1 MSIIVQSQNAIT
13 SAEAFPDGL
22 RAEIGSYYTPGEDFS
37 ETFSSFN
44 DKINKNKVFFES
56 VESNEQVLIPK
67 SKTRIFISGD
77 QSRFR
82 NQDEWRNYITRTIPM
97 GSNILDHKCDY
108 NIGEIRSK
116 FIKTFHNPQ
125 YEDLTKTFPTNELLN
140 YNLISYQHKAKAESV
155 RRVGDIVTVYD
166 DDSYLVTRGN
176 VDNLFE
182 QFSNRV
188 TNFVGSTSEIST
200 KQRNVFKLDGAL
212 MVQSDTAT
220 ISKKRFPFYYTKSLP
235 NRQSINLARIVFGK
249 EKLKNFMQAVKRDLT
264 FSSDAFYIAGDIET
278 IKSHD
283 LIRIAT
289 STNIIRF
296 SEGSDEIFLLPE
308 SEVETMHL
316 GGRFLDQVSAVRFLS
331 RFRSTIAAETR
342 TYQETIK
349 STESS
354 KTFLLGYKIE
364 KYLDNDA
371 GQPIQTYY
379 TNDVEFID
387 TQLKY
392 GRKYI
397 YKTNALLG
405 VIGTSYKYSNL
416 FVSQDEASMI
426 GVDGNVTE
434 VTPAGLANI
443 AGDKYRA
450 YVDADVTPSFRLL
463 EIPVEEHITAF
474 VDTPTL
480 PPSVEIYN
488 QKNKSSIEVILKPSF
503 FKVESVTSGDDQEL
517 MRSLVP
523 LTSSDRD
530 IVRLLDIS
538 GDRAV
543 DPMYFTGIYE
553 VFRMSTPPDSLQDF
567 SDYYLTTVDMSSR
580 IAYNTKASMLQSNNV
595 AHFEDSLVPNKKYY
609 YIFRAVTYH
618 GTPSNPT
625 NIYEMEL
632 LRDAD
637 EFKLNVSE
645 FIPPTPAS
653 YTFMKNAKRLIRITP
668 NIERLLFANIENEE
682 INKNNWTL
690 DNGSLVVD
698 SGLRSFKVRITSK
711 HTGKKI
717 DLNINFTISKDDSFN
732 VIQ

>member
-13 SAEAFPDGL
+13 SAEAVPDGL
-22 RAEIGSYYTPGEDFS
+22 RAEIGSYYTPGEDFL

-44 DKINKNKVFFES
+44 EKINKNKVFFES
-56 VESNEQVLIPK
+56 VESNEQVLIAK

-77 QSRFR
+77 PSQFR
-82 NQDEWRNYITRTIPM
+82 NQDEWRNYVNRTIPM

-108 NIGEIRSK
+108 NIGEISSSFVK
-116 FIKTFHNPQ
+116 NFHNPQ
-125 YEDLTKTFPTNELLN
+125 YEDLTKTFPSNELLN
-140 YNLISYQHKAKAESV
+140 YNLISYPHKAKAESV
-155 RRVGDIVTVYD
+155 RRVGDLVTIYD
-166 DDSYLVTRGN
+166 DDSYLVTRGGI
-176 VDNLFE
+176 DNLFD

-188 TNFVGSTSEIST
+188 VNFIGSSSEIST
-200 KQRNVFKLDGAL
+200 KQRNIFKLNG
-212 MVQSDTAT
+212 MSETTAIT
-220 ISKKRFPFYYTKSLP
+220 ENRFPFYYTKSLP
-235 NRQSINLARIVFGK
+235 RQGRTNLASLVFEN
-249 EKLKNFMQAVKRDLT
+249 EKLKNIMQAVKRDLT
-264 FSSDAFYIAGDIET
+264 FSSDAFYIAGDIKT
-278 IKSHD
+278 VKSHD

-296 SEGSDEIFLLPE
+296 DEGSDEIFLLPE

-331 RFRSTIAAETR
+331 RFRSIIAAEVR
-342 TYQETIK
+342 TYQETIE

-354 KTFLLGYKIE
+354 RTFLLGYKIE

-379 TNDVEFID
+379 TNDLDFID

-397 YKTNALLG
+397 YKTKVLLG
-405 VIGTSYKYSNL
+405 VIGTSYKYSSL
-416 FVSQDEASMI
+416 FVSQDDASMVGI
-426 GVDGNVTE
+426 DGNVTE
-434 VTPAGLANI
+434 DNPSGLVNI
-443 AGDKYRA
+443 ASEKYRA

-463 EIPVEEHITAF
+463 EIPAEEHITAF

-480 PPSVEIYN
+480 PPSAEIYN

-503 FKVESVTSGDDQEL
+503 FKVESVTSEDDQEL

-580 IAYNTKASMLQSNNV
+580 VAFNPPNPSMMQNNNV
-595 AHFEDSLVPNKKYY
+595 AHFEDRLVPNKKYY
-609 YIFRAVTYH
+609 YIFRAITYH

-668 NIERLLFANIENEE
+668 NIERLLFTHIENEE